1 MAVDWQ
7 PTDHFSSITVNGR
20 GRGEIGGIKGNTEII
35 SMPDFTRL

>member
-7 PTDHFSSITVNGR
+7 PTDHFSSITVNG
-20 GRGEIGGIKGNTEII
+20 GEIGGIKGNTEII